1 MQIPSAS
8 ARPVLDVLIP
18 HYSDPGG
25 LALTLTTVATQSW
38 CDRAEHRL
46 RVVIVDDGSPE
57 QDFAVV
63 EQICAQFIEQSQ
75 QTVLLDRLP
84 QNQGRPKAR
93 NRLLELAEAPYLA
106 WLDAGDIWYPD
117 KLAVQFAHLAVCEAA
132 GDDLSRLWVTCA
144 YDWDQHGRRV
154 ARAQTVTDDPP
165 RALLIGDP
173 LRAYLWTLLGR
184 AEAFAIAGCFDPKLP
199 RFQDLDYFLTFVR
212 AGGQITVPAQ
222 THPLCCYFKSDLG
235 RSAEQVAQSYA
246 HIISKYAPVIRQYP
260 RSLRSSLALK
270 GPLLAAR
277 FARANG
283 DWGLATKYVGQAIV
297 ASPLRMCLIFAR
309 HVRMRLRGRRG

>member
-1 MQIPSAS
+1 MLSAPSL
-8 ARPVLDVLIP
+8 PVLDVLIP
-18 HYSDPGG
+18 HYRDPEG
-25 LALTLTTVATQSW
+25 LALTLSAVAAQSW
-38 CDRAEHRL
+38 CNKAEHRL

-57 QDFAVV
+57 RDFAAV
-63 EQICAQFIEQSQ
+63 EQICAQFTEQSRQ
-75 QTVLLDRLP
+75 AVLLERSP

-93 NRLLELAEAPYLA
+93 NRLLELVKAPYLA

-117 KLAVQFAHLAVCEAA
+117 KLAVQFAHLAACEAA
-132 GDDLSRLWVTCA
+132 GDDLSRVWVTCA
-144 YDWDQHGRRV
+144 YDWDQYGRRV
-154 ARAQTVTDDPP
+154 ARTQAVTDDPL

-184 AEAFAIAGCFDPKLP
+184 ADAFALAGRFDPKLP
-199 RFQDLDYFLTFVR
+199 RLQDLDYFLTFVR

-235 RSAEQVAQSYA
+235 RSAEQVAQSYQ
-246 HIISKYAPVIRQYP
+246 HIMAKHAPVIRQYP
-260 RSLRSSLALK
+260 RALRSALALK
-270 GPLLAAR
+270 GPFLAAR

-283 DWGLATKYVGQAIV
+283 DWGLAAKYVGQAIV

-309 HVRMRLRGRRG
+309 YLRARLRGRRG